1 MTEIILC
8 RHGQTDWNHQGRY
21 QGRTDVPLNANGR
34 QQARDLADHLAG
46 ERIDVVYSSTLAR
59 AYDTAVEIATVHG
72 IEVRRD
78 PRLDEIDQGSWEGLR
93 RDEIALRHP
102 IELEAWQRYPVD
114 LRLPGGET
122 LEEVRL
128 RVRSALDDIMMLHD
142 GKVICLVAH
151 SVSMAVVK
159 HELQGL
165 TLREALANLPANA
178 SWERIPVPTYDVI
191 RSGRLQASGERPRR

>member
-1 MTEIILC
+1 VTEIILC
-8 RHGQTDWNHQGRY
+8 RHGETDWNTQGRY

-34 QQARDLADHLAG
+34 QQARDLADRLADV
-46 ERIDVVYSSTLAR
+46 RVDVVCSSTLAR
-59 AYDTAVEIATVHG
+59 AYDTALEIARVHSLD
-72 IEVRRD
+72 VRRD
-78 PRLDEIDQGSWEGLR
+78 PRLDEIDQGAWEGLR
-93 RDEIALRHP
+93 RDEIARRYP
-102 IELEAWQRYPVD
+102 VELSAWQSYPVD

-128 RVRSALDDIMMLHD
+128 RVRSALDDIMLLHD

-165 TLREALANLPANA
+165 TLRQALASLPANA
-178 SWERIPVPTYDVI
+178 SWERILVPTYDLI
-191 RSGRLQASGERPRR
+191 RAARL